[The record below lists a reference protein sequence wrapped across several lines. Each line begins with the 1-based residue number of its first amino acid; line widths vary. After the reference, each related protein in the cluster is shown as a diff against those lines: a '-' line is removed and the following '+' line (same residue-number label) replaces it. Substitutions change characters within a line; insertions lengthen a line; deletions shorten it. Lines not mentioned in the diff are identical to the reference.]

1 MEEVMG
7 MHVWIPRG
15 LECAAR
21 VGYTESSKIFVL
33 QSETQSQKLKK
44 GDKEGEEGRERERYR
59 RKKGAMA
66 RVKGMCLTR

>member
-1 MEEVMG
+1 

-33 QSETQSQKLKK
+33 QSETLSQKLKK
-44 GDKEGEEGRERERYR
+44 GDKEGGGRNGKGKGGR

-66 RVKGMCLTR
+66 RVKGMCLTL